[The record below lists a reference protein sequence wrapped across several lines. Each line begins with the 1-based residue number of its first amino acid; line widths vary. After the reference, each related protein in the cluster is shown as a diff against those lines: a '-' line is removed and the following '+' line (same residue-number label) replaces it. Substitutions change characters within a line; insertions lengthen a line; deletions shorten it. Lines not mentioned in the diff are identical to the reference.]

1 MNFKYMKV
9 NFTLFTTLYLSIMLF
24 FSIVSY
30 NFFISDYV
38 KLENKQNQN
47 NINTIL
53 SAINVNISN
62 IQNVTNDYSKWDES
76 YEFVENVNEDYIY
89 DSFREGTNT
98 LEGLGVDFFVYA
110 NLKEKAVFS
119 QYSNDILK
127 KDKVDF
133 ERKILSFFKKD
144 TVNTIFKYKSHF
156 LYLIKSEIKK
166 SDKTGN
172 TNGYIYS
179 GKLINNKSISTITK
193 VFKKV
198 YLSNS
203 YSNTNDLELKLLFQ
217 NKVKVS
223 INHSSSTL
231 VNNIQVFDVNNNYV
245 FSIISENE
253 RDILNNGQKTIVIF
267 NLIIA
272 IFLFVILFILYKN
285 QRILERLV
293 EKKSNELIEKQKVIA
308 QQSKMIA
315 MAEILENIAHQWRQP
330 LSVITTA
337 SSGVKLNK
345 EMGLLTDQDIIE
357 SMDTIT
363 NSALYLSNTINDFK
377 NFQNKNKKNVLL
389 CLSKTIEK
397 ASSLIEVKLKE
408 QNIKL
413 SHNIQGIKIW
423 GIENE
428 LIQVLLNVFNN
439 SIDAFESKE
448 YGADNDKIIL
458 VEMQKEDGFI
468 VISIKDNAG
477 GIPEAI
483 IERIFEP
490 YFTTKHKSQGTGIGL
505 YMSFEII
512 TKHMKGEF
520 FVKNRVF
527 THDENEYEG
536 AEFTIKLPIVN

>member
-1 MNFKYMKV
+1 MKV
-9 NFTLFTTLYLSIMLF
+9 NFTLFITLYLLIILF

-30 NFFISDYV
+30 NFFISDYI
-38 KLENKQNQN
+38 KLENKQNKHN
-47 NINTIL
+47 VEVIL
-53 SAINVNISN
+53 TAINANISN
-62 IQNVTNDYSKWDES
+62 ISNISNDYSNWDDTYDFIER
-76 YEFVENVNEDYIY
+76 VNKEYIY
-89 DSFREGTNT
+89 ENFREGTTT
-98 LEGLGVDFFVYA
+98 LTDIGVDFFIYSNLKQQTVFSKYA
-110 NLKEKAVFS
+110 NDLLE
-119 QYSNDILK
+119 

-133 ERKILSFFKKD
+133 ERKILRFSPKNTLI
-144 TVNTIFKYKSHF
+144 TVFKYKSHF
-156 LYLIKSEIKK
+156 LYLLKSEIKK
-166 SDKTGN
+166 SDRSGK

-179 GKLINNKSISTITK
+179 GKIINNENLNNITK
-193 VFKKV
+193 AFNKV
-198 YLSNS
+198 YLSS
-203 YSNTNDLELKLLFQ
+203 RQSSKNDLEPKLPYIK
-217 NKVKVS
+217 NIKVAITYS
-223 INHSSSTL
+223 NSTL
-231 VNNIQVFDVNNNYV
+231 INNIQVFDINNSYV
-245 FSIISENE
+245 FSIITENE

-272 IFLFVILFILYKN
+272 IFLFIILFILYKN
-285 QRILERLV
+285 QRVLERLV
-293 EKKSNELIEKQKVIA
+293 EKKSYELIEKQKVIA

-337 SSGVKLNK
+337 SSGVKLNQ
-345 EMGLLTDQDIIE
+345 EMGLLNEQDIFE

-363 NSALYLSNTINDFK
+363 NSALYLSNTINDFR

-397 ASSLIEVKLKE
+397 AISLIDVNLND
-408 QNIKL
+408 QNIKVI
-413 SHNIQGIKIW
+413 HNIQGIKIW

-448 YGADNDKIIL
+448 IEDDNDKLIFID
-458 VEMQKEDGFI
+458 MSKEDGFI

-477 GIPEAI
+477 GIPESI

-520 FVKNRVF
+520 FVKNHVF

-536 AEFTIKLPIVN
+536 AKFTIKLPTVN